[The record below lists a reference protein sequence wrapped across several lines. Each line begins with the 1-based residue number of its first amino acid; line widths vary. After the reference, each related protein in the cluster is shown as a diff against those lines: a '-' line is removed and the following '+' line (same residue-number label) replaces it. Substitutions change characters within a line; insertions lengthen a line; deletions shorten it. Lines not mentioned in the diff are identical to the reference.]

1 MYTVPLTR
9 PDLSAAGAVEST
21 AGVYGFREG
30 VGGRVFKVVSCAVP
44 DSALPTEALTGRSIA
59 KAVLEL
65 NVSLALLGHMQP
77 AALTAVE
84 VAPPPPT
91 PPPPFHPL
99 LNLPNPNP
107 PPLNLLPPLLTPP
120 PS

>member
-1 MYTVPLTR
+1 MPLTR

-91 PPPPFHPL
+91 PPRSFPSPFE
-99 LNLPNPNP
+99 
-107 PPLNLLPPLLTPP
+107 
-120 PS
+120 PSQP